1 MNEKPI
7 LFNAEM
13 VNAILSGR
21 KTQTRR
27 IMKVQPSN
35 DFYPLSCA
43 GEIDFD
49 ARWYCPGVVDKD
61 GYLQPAKKDVYGVAN
76 EDEGYIC
83 PLGAIG
89 DQLWVRETFAL
100 LGNEDGVCID
110 WEENLIK
117 GDEQAAARIYKAS
130 CEQKHGDY
138 GLYSIPDSAY
148 WKPDTTNMKYGGSW
162 RPSIH
167 MPRWAS
173 RINLLITGVRVERL
187 QDISEQDAMAEGIT
201 AKEVIIE
208 TRYEGGGH
216 VEITADRF
224 FFVGGDDEGYESA
237 GEAFAELWDSIYGQK
252 EGESWQANPWVWVI
266 EFERMEA
273 K

>member
-27 IMKVQPSN
+27 IMGN
-35 DFYPLSCA
+35 
-43 GEIDFD
+43 
-49 ARWYCPGVVDKD
+49 
-61 GYLQPAKKDVYGVAN
+61 QPAGQDLETVHVRHNDDFNFQWYGN
-76 EDEGYIC
+76 LGESSYFPC
-83 PLGAIG
+83 PLGKPG
-89 DQLWVRETFAL
+89 DQLWVREAFAAGL
-100 LGNEDGVCID
+100 CTESTLAYRATHKTEDL
-110 WEENLIK
+110 EEGWGETIK
-117 GDEQAAARIYKAS
+117 
-130 CEQKHGDY
+130 
-138 GLYSIPDSAY
+138 
-148 WKPDTTNMKYGGSW
+148 WT
-162 RPSIH
+162 PSIH

-187 QDISEQDAMAEGIT
+187 RDISEQDAMAEGIT

-216 VEITADRF
+216 VEITAERF

-252 EGESWQANPWVWVI
+252 EGENWQANPWVWVI

>member
-27 IMKVQPSN
+27 IMKVQPENTHLGLRRIIESKN
-35 DFYPLSCA
+35 SSENGKYFWSQS
-43 GEIDFD
+43 D
-49 ARWYCPGVVDKD
+49 ACGTKPRSKTFS
-61 GYLQPAKKDVYGVAN
+61 
-76 EDEGYIC
+76 C
-83 PLGAIG
+83 PLGHPG
-89 DQLWVRETFAL
+89 DQLWVRETFSL
-100 LGNEDGVCID
+100 LGNEDGVCVD
-110 WEENLIK
+110 WQDNMVK
-117 GDEQAAARIYKAS
+117 SDEQAAARIYKAS

-148 WKPDTTNMKYGGSW
+148 WKPDTTNMKYEGSW

-187 QDISEQDAMAEGIT
+187 QDISEQDARAEGC
-201 AKEVIIE
+201 AYGK
-208 TRYEGGGH
+208 GNG
-216 VEITADRF
+216 EIDLAVRPENHFPT
-224 FFVGGDDEGYESA
+224 
-237 GEAFAELWDSIYGQK
+237 LWASIYGA
-252 EGESWQANPWVWVI
+252 ESWQANPWVWVI
-266 EFERMEA
+266 NFERMEA

>member
-27 IMKVQPSN
+27 IMKVQPSEHFHPQDIKGAM
-35 DFYPLSCA
+35 DFTA
-43 GEIDFD
+43 H
-49 ARWYCPGVVDKD
+49 WYTPGVIDKD
-61 GYLQPAKKDVYGVAN
+61 GYLQPARKDVFGVAD
-76 EDEGYIC
+76 EDEGYTC

-89 DQLWVRETFAL
+89 DQLWVREAFATGL
-100 LGNEDGVCID
+100 CTKSTLAYRATHRPEDL
-110 WEENLIK
+110 EEGWFEKIK
-117 GDEQAAARIYKAS
+117 
-130 CEQKHGDY
+130 
-138 GLYSIPDSAY
+138 
-148 WKPDTTNMKYGGSW
+148 WT
-162 RPSIH
+162 PSIH

-187 QDISEQDAMAEGIT
+187 RDICEQDAMAEGC
-201 AKEVIIE
+201 AYGK
-208 TRYEGGGH
+208 GNG
-216 VEITADRF
+216 EIDLAVRPENHFPT
-224 FFVGGDDEGYESA
+224 
-237 GEAFAELWDSIYGQK
+237 LWASIYGA
-252 EGESWQANPWVWVI
+252 ESWQANPWVWVI